1 MAVTTLQIPAKPR
14 AARRPRPPGYA
25 SQMTFVATGLIPILA
40 LFAIFAFAPVG
51 IVLWLSLHKYNQ
63 LAPVRPFIG
72 TRNFEFA
79 FKRPALHQFAHR
91 YAEVRVGRRAVE
103 PDHRPADRHGLI
115 QVTRLRAVF
124 RSAFFLPTVASAVA
138 VSLIWRYVY
147 EPQTGILNAALA
159 ALHLPQPSWLADPA
173 TALWAILIT
182 AVWQDLGYNILILL
196 AGLQTIPDDFYDAA
210 KVDGAGAWPR
220 FKDVTVP
227 LLSRTL
233 LFVSVL
239 TMISYLQQFT
249 YVQVMPSNPG
259 GPINSTST
267 LVFYIYTKAFSNM
280 QLGYASA
287 VSVVLMVII
296 LIITLFQL
304 LAALA
309 LGVLT
314 MEEALPDRAPS
325 APGKGIGEGVLI
337 AIFAVVTII
346 FIMPLVMMVFSAFKP
361 TAEILRVPP
370 TFFPEAPTLNN
381 FRTVLTEA
389 PYGLWYR
396 NSLVVASAVTALA
409 VFTSAVGGYI
419 FAKFEFPLKQPLF
432 VLILITLMIPFPV
445 LLIPNYIIANR
456 LGVLNSLWAL
466 ILPGMVSAFG
476 IFATASSPPGFR
488 VT

>member
-1 MAVTTLQIPAKPR
+1 M
-14 AARRPRPPGYA
+14 
-25 SQMTFVATGLIPILA
+25 
-40 LFAIFAFAPVG
+40 
-51 IVLWLSLHKYNQ
+51 LWLSLHKYNQ
-63 LAPVRPFIG
+63 LRRCGRSSARATSSSPLRTTPFINSLIV
-72 TRNFEFA
+72 TL
-79 FKRPALHQFAHR
+79 KYAL
-91 YAEVRVGRRAVE
+91 VAV
-103 PDHRPADRHGLI
+103 PLNLIIALPIAMGLN

-159 ALHLPQPSWLADPA
+159 TLGLPQPSWLADPA

-220 FKDVTVP
+220 FKDVTIP

-249 YVQVMPSNPG
+249 YVQVMPRTRRPDQFDLDPG
-259 GPINSTST
+259 LLHLHQS
-267 LVFYIYTKAFSNM
+267 
-280 QLGYASA
+280 
-287 VSVVLMVII
+287 
-296 LIITLFQL
+296 LFQHAARL
-304 LAALA
+304 RLGRFSGLDGDHSDHHPDPVPIAALA

-314 MEEALPDRAPS
+314 MDEALPDRAPS

-370 TFFPEAPTLNN
+370 TFFRGADAQQLPHRPDRSA
-381 FRTVLTEA
+381 
-389 PYGLWYR
+389 LW
-396 NSLVVASAVTALA
+396 SLVPQQSRRGPAVTALA
-409 VFTSAVGGYI
+409 VLPARSGATSLPSSS
-419 FAKFEFPLKQPLF
+419 FP
-432 VLILITLMIPFPV
+432 
-445 LLIPNYIIANR
+445 
-456 LGVLNSLWAL
+456 
-466 ILPGMVSAFG
+466 
-476 IFATASSPPGFR
+476 
-488 VT
+488 

>member
-1 MAVTTLQIPAKPR
+1 MAVTTLQLPARPR

-40 LFAIFAFAPVG
+40 LFVIFAFAPVG
-51 IVLWLSLHKYNQ
+51 IVLWLSLRKYNQ
-63 LAPVRPFIG
+63 LAPVAPFIG
-72 TRNFEFA
+72 LRNFEFA
-79 FKRPALHQFAHR
+79 FANDALFINALTVTLK
-91 YAEVRVGRRAVE
+91 YALVAV
-103 PDHRPADRHGLI
+103 PLNLLIALPIAMGLN

-147 EPQTGILNAALA
+147 TPQTGMLNAVLA
-159 ALHLPQPSWLADPA
+159 NLGLPQPSWLNDPA

-220 FKDVTVP
+220 FIDVTLP

-249 YVQVMPSNPG
+249 YVQVMPNNPG

-267 LVFYIYTKAFSNM
+267 LVYYVYTKAFSNM

-296 LIITLFQL
+296 LVITLIQFRL
-304 LAALA
+304 LRSRW
-309 LGVLT
+309 
-314 MEEALPDRAPS
+314 E
-325 APGKGIGEGVLI
+325 
-337 AIFAVVTII
+337 
-346 FIMPLVMMVFSAFKP
+346 
-361 TAEILRVPP
+361 
-370 TFFPEAPTLNN
+370 
-381 FRTVLTEA
+381 
-389 PYGLWYR
+389 Y
-396 NSLVVASAVTALA
+396 
-409 VFTSAVGGYI
+409 
-419 FAKFEFPLKQPLF
+419 
-432 VLILITLMIPFPV
+432 
-445 LLIPNYIIANR
+445 
-456 LGVLNSLWAL
+456 
-466 ILPGMVSAFG
+466 
-476 IFATASSPPGFR
+476 
-488 VT
+488 